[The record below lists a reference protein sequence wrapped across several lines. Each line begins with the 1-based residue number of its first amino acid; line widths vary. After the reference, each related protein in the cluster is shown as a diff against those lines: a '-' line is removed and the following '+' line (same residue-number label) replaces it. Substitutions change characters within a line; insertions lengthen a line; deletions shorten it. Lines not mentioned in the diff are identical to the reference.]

1 MKNLDRNKIKKMI
14 IESVMIQ
21 LFESNYLI
29 GNDFEELIQEL
40 KRIIHEIGINNAFDA
55 RDIKSHHHYGNMEA
69 ITPYFGYKQG
79 DAALLKV
86 IVDLERYLVST
97 VIPWD
102 TINAYN
108 RDILKQEL
116 LEAFPNSFFSGN
128 IFIVNGEDTASDRDS
143 FYRKGAREVPW
154 WRGPYGIFK

>member
-1 MKNLDRNKIKKMI
+1 MKKIDQNKIKKMI

-21 LFESNYLI
+21 LFESSYLI
-29 GNDFEELIQEL
+29 GNDFVEVIQEL

-55 RDIKSHHHYGNMEA
+55 SDIKNHHHYGNMEA

-102 TINAYN
+102 TIDAYN

-116 LEAFPNSFFSGN
+116 LGAFPNSFFDGN
-128 IFIVNGEDTASDRDS
+128 LFIVNGEDTAGDRDS

>member
-1 MKNLDRNKIKKMI
+1 MKKINKNNLKKMI

-86 IVDLERYLVST
+86 IVDLERYLEST

-102 TINAYN
+102 TIDAYN
-108 RDILKQEL
+108 KDILKQEL
-116 LEAFPNSFFSGN
+116 LEAFPNSFFDVN